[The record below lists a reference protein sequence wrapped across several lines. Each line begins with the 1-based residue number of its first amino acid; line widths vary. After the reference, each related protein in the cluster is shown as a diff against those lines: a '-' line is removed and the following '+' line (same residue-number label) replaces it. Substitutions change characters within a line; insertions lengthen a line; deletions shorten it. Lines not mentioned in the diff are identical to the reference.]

1 MNGSTSSADG
11 LPSVPIGTVPW
22 PAEALLLTVL
32 ASHVLLRVS
41 GGSKCG
47 LDACS
52 VQVDPSPNAVPE
64 DFSAWQAMPTR
75 VSQHRTG
82 IERAL

>member
-1 MNGSTSSADG
+1 MRRRPPDG
-11 LPSVPIGTVPW
+11 LPSVQIGTVLW
-22 PAEALLLTVL
+22 PAEVLLLIVL

-64 DFSAWQAMPTR
+64 DFSAWLALPIR

-82 IERAL
+82 IE